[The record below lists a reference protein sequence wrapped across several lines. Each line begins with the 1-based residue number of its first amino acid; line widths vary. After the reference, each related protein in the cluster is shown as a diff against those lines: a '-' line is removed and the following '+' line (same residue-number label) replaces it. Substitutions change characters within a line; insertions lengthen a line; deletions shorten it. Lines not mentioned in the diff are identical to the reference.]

1 MGSPRDR
8 ESGCREAAAAALD
21 IRLAAVVADRAEETE
36 VRAEE
41 VRALGVVLL
50 EDWPFVLEPAEEV
63 EVDCSS
69 DGMLESKDA
78 AVETAD
84 AMLVPETM

>member
-8 ESGCREAAAAALD
+8 ESGWREAAAAAVD
-21 IRLAAVVADRAEETE
+21 IRLAADRAEETE
-36 VRAEE
+36 VW
-41 VRALGVVLL
+41 VGVVLL
-50 EDWPFVLEPAEEV
+50 ADWPFVLEPAEEV

-69 DGMLESKDA
+69 DGKLDSKDA

-84 AMLVPETM
+84 AMLVPETV